1 MTSPAFI
8 FLIALAPNRDIKL
21 ICELPKI
28 LTYQCGEPIDRIY
41 SFHG

>member
-1 MTSPAFI
+1 MTSPALI

-28 LTYQCGEPIDRIY
+28 LAYQRGKPANRIY
-41 SFHG
+41 PFYR